1 VKKMSSRDIEFFDL
15 GRHLCA
21 LNAMLTFDTFKPEL
35 QERANQI
42 KRQITVLCDNISS
55 GHITNLWLIK
65 RFFSEFTKQIVR
77 LRQEN
82 MMR

>member
-1 VKKMSSRDIEFFDL
+1 MKNMSSRDIEFFDM

-65 RFFSEFTKQIVR
+65 RFFSEFTEQVVQ